1 MLTRTA
7 GEASTDAASVAP
19 VAKARVLGGG
29 NASARGWDEGMF
41 SLWAAGQCGRQCRIL
56 SSIGILLATSPK
68 RGPQRS
74 ACWNVSRS
82 VCAAPQERRPSHRYT
97 TV

>member
-7 GEASTDAASVAP
+7 GEASTDAARVAP
-19 VAKARVLGGG
+19 VAKARMLEAET
-29 NASARGWDEGMF
+29 ASARIWHEGAF
-41 SLWAAGQCGRQCRIL
+41 SLWAAGQWGRQCRIL
-56 SSIGILLATSPK
+56 SSIGILLATSLK

-74 ACWNVSRS
+74 ACCNLSRS
-82 VCAAPQERRPSHRYT
+82 VCAAPQERRPSHRNT